1 MTAIRAFFPKIR
13 TPFSNFQK
21 KDRGD
26 VNPIPASSYT
36 PVTIRNLSLSRII
49 VELAFLSSPGSY
61 HHPSGWGK
69 LIIPTNEIYLKIY
82 FASAESG
89 NYVGGEI
96 FLKII
101 FLPFFFWGEGGGGHR
116 GINLRCFERF
126 LGLLELSK
134 RNNNN
139 NKIVCEIVCE
149 VIRLFVN

>member
-26 VNPIPASSYT
+26 VNPSPASSYT

-61 HHPSGWGK
+61 LHPSGWGK
-69 LIIPTNEIYLKIY
+69 LIIPTNQIYLKIY

-101 FLPFFFWGEGGGGHR
+101 FLGGGGGR
-116 GINLRCFERF
+116 AQG
-126 LGLLELSK
+126 
-134 RNNNN
+134 
-139 NKIVCEIVCE
+139 NKSEVFWEIFRPFRT
-149 VIRLFVN
+149 IQKK